1 MSWAMADRTRTHR
14 TIQPPDPSFD
24 DFGPEDDRDF
34 WRSDAWLEPARPPHR
49 RGARVDHRLT
59 RVGAVVA
66 LVVVLVPVALAV
78 ADRSGGESG
87 DSATVATREAVESVN
102 DGPPNTGVPITA
114 AATLDPSVLEAEAAD
129 GDDGDAASAPGEKGR
144 PNAVGDEVDEVDDA
158 DEVAQAECAGTY
170 TVVVGDTWWRF
181 GDTSGAGY
189 QDWLEANDAQEDT
202 QLNEGDELCIPAGAS
217 APVPPAP
224 DTTVTPEPTAAPVA
238 VVQEPAAA
246 AVTEPASA
254 PAPPVTEAPTT
265 TSPPPPPLS
274 PQEPAPAPAPSA
286 PASPTTPGGVEA
298 LIREVWPD
306 DLEERALTIAR
317 RESGLRPDAY
327 NGWCCYGVFQ
337 IYFNANRS
345 FLGRYGVT
353 SANQLIDAR
362 TNVTIAYEMYKASGW
377 SPWSQTDPG
386 G

>member
-1 MSWAMADRTRTHR
+1 MADRTRTHR
-14 TIQPPDPSFD
+14 IIQPPDPSFD

-34 WRSDAWLEPARPPHR
+34 WRSDAWLEPARPQRR
-49 RGARVDHRLT
+49 RGAQVDHRLT
-59 RVGAVVA
+59 RAGAVVA

-78 ADRSGGESG
+78 ADRSGGESD
-87 DSATVATREAVESVN
+87 DSAIVATRESVRSVN

-114 AATLDPSVLEAEAAD
+114 AATLDPGVLAAEAAD
-129 GDDGDAASAPGEKGR
+129 GNDGDGAAAPGEKGR
-144 PNAVGDEVDEVDDA
+144 PNAVVHDGGDGDELAE
-158 DEVAQAECAGTY
+158 AECAGTY

-181 GDTSGAGY
+181 GETSGASY
-189 QDWLEANDAQEDT
+189 QEWLDANDAQEDT

-217 APVPPAP
+217 APAPPAP
-224 DTTVTPEPTAAPVA
+224 GVTAAPATTAAPVA
-238 VVQEPAAA
+238 AVEEPAAA
-246 AVTEPASA
+246 AVTEPV
-254 PAPPVTEAPTT
+254 PAAAQPAIEAPTT
-265 TSPPPPPLS
+265 TSSPPPPPP
-274 PQEPAPAPAPSA
+274 PQEPAPAPTPAA
-286 PASPTTPGGVEA
+286 PAAPTTPGGVEA

-353 SANQLIDAR
+353 SANQLLDAR
-362 TNVTIAYEMYKASGW
+362 TNVTIAYEMHKASGW

>member
-1 MSWAMADRTRTHR
+1 MADRTRTHR

-34 WRSDAWLEPARPPHR
+34 WRSDAWLEPARPPRR

-59 RVGAVVA
+59 RLGAVVA

-78 ADRSGGESG
+78 ADRSRDESD
-87 DSATVATREAVESVN
+87 DSAMVATREAVGSVS

-114 AATLDPSVLEAEAAD
+114 AATLDPSVLEAEASD
-129 GDDGDAASAPGEKGR
+129 GDDGDGGSAPGEKGR
-144 PNAVGDEVDEVDDA
+144 PNAVVDEADVGDEVAE
-158 DEVAQAECAGTY
+158 AECAGTY

-181 GDTSGAGY
+181 GETSGASY

-217 APVPPAP
+217 APAPPAP
-224 DTTVTPEPTAAPVA
+224 DTTAAPETMAPPVA
-238 VVQEPAAA
+238 VVEEPAAA
-246 AVTEPASA
+246 AVTEPAPA
-254 PAPPVTEAPTT
+254 PAQPVIEAPTT
-265 TSPPPPPLS
+265 TSPPPPPPA
-274 PQEPAPAPAPSA
+274 PQDPAPAPAPPP

-317 RESGLRPDAY
+317 RESSLRPDAY

-353 SANQLIDAR
+353 SANQLLDAR
-362 TNVTIAYEMYKASGW
+362 TNVTIAYEMYKVSGW